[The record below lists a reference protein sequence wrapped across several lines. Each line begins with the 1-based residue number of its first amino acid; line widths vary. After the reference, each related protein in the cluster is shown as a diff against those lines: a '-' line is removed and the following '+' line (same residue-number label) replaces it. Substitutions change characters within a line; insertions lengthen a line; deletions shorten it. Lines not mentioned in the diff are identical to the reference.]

1 MHGLA
6 VYVKEGLPFALDV
19 SLETLQILN
28 YIFDWLYFTQCL
40 TSFSS
45 IDRLLQL
52 CARFLILFRLT
63 QIRFSRSTHLLVLL
77 SLETSTSITRTGLP
91 ILVGLIDLV
100 NYVII
105 FLSQTTLLRWLTFLL
120 ASQAVILTVLFFW
133 ISFFL
138 LTLVFVLQWLSLHWE
153 ILMLLPQFPLTFD
166 HIHNGMPR
174 FIAQLMTILVLIRTV
189 FLII

>member
-120 ASQAVILTVLFFW
+120 ETETFDSHSPALLDLFISYDTVL
-133 ISFFL
+133 
-138 LTLVFVLQWLSLHWE
+138 QC
-153 ILMLLPQFPLTFD
+153 
-166 HIHNGMPR
+166 R
-174 FIAQLMTILVLIRTV
+174 CCIASDKAKL
-189 FLII
+189 F

>member
-28 YIFDWLYFTQCL
+28 YIFDWFYFTQCL

-153 ILMLLPQFPLTFD
+153 ILMLLSQFPLTFD